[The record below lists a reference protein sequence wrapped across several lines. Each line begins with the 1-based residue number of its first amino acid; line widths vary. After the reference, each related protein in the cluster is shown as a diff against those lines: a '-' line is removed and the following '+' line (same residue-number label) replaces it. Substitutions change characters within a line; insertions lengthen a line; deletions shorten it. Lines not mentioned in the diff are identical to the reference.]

1 MNLMPQEIEVWY
13 ILPAI
18 RSELAKNMFDK
29 GLKQKEVAK
38 ILGIGNSAV
47 CQYLKKKRAN
57 EINFND
63 KIKKEIKESS
73 DKIIK
78 NKTCAIREIQHICA
92 FIKQSGFLCS
102 IHKKYNE
109 VCSQCRQSI

>member
-1 MNLMPQEIEVWY
+1 MPQEIEVWY
-13 ILPAI
+13 VLPAI
-18 RSELAKNMFDK
+18 RAELSREMFDK
-29 GLKQKEVAK
+29 GLKQNKIAK
-38 ILGIGNSAV
+38 ILGLTRAAV
-47 CQYLKKKRAN
+47 CQYLKHKRAN

-63 KIKKEIKESS
+63 KIKKEIREGG

-78 NKTCAIREIQHICA
+78 NKICAIKEIQHICA

-109 VCSQCRQSI
+109 VCAQCKQSI